1 MSLILKSILNQPS
14 YLESWNL
21 SDFAYFDCE
30 GRNLLIKELINYA
43 IKHKNQNKIPLKEII
58 MNDRSLSSEQIKS
71 YLNILDD
78 LQYIDGFLNKNE
90 FDNKIKK
97 LMYFLIYFFI
107 ILFSL
112 FLTKKHTK
120 ISYFSPINISLFTDI

>member
-1 MSLILKSILNQPS
+1 MFDNFELWKDLAFLEKFSDNFLRNEVKYYLELKRKDDPNVILKENVIFN
-14 YLESWNL
+14 YVKCVEK
-21 SDFAYFDCE
+21 AYYD
-30 GRNLLIKELINYA
+30 
-43 IKHKNQNKIPLKEII
+43 
-58 MNDRSLSSEQIKS
+58 
-71 YLNILDD
+71 
-78 LQYIDGFLNKNE
+78 FLNKN
-90 FDNKIKK
+90 DKK